1 MEETL
6 PYGFP
11 TRRVVMAAI
20 KHESHTF
27 NRFPTPLALFQRQG
41 YHRDEAAMRAFRA
54 TGLEMADFIAVAEPV
69 AVKVVSCDAGGLT
82 TYDYSRL
89 PFRNIRDRSGHWM
102 N

>member
-1 MEETL
+1 
-6 PYGFP
+6 
-11 TRRVVMAAI
+11 
-20 KHESHTF
+20 
-27 NRFPTPLALFQRQG
+27 
-41 YHRDEAAMRAFRA
+41 MRAFRA
-54 TGLEMADFIAVAEPV
+54 TGLETADFIAVAEPV